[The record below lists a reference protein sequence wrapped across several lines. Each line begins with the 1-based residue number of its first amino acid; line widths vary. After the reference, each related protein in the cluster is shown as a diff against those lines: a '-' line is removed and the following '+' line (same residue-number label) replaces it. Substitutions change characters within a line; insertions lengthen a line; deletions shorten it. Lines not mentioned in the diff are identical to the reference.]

1 MEVFRVTH
9 KKRTK
14 TLTASGFPARWNSE
28 GAYVIYTA
36 GSRALACLE
45 NVVHRGSSDLKVP
58 FITMHIS
65 IPDVL
70 FIKELLIADLPVGWN
85 KTGEEGYNIC
95 RSFGDKWV
103 SRLESAVLK
112 VPSAIIPN
120 DSNYLIN
127 PGHPD
132 FQKIEVISEEPF
144 FFDDRIK
151 K

>member
-1 MEVFRVTH
+1 
-9 KKRTK
+9 
-14 TLTASGFPARWNSE
+14 
-28 GAYVIYTA
+28 
-36 GSRALACLE
+36 
-45 NVVHRGSSDLKVP
+45 
-58 FITMHIS
+58 MHIS

-70 FIKELLIADLPVGWN
+70 FIKELLTKDLPLGWN
-85 KTGEEGYNIC
+85 KTAEEGYNKC

-103 SRLESAVLK
+103 SSMESAVIK

-144 FFDDRIK
+144 FFDVRIK